1 MRKSNHFRDLTDMNE
16 PPHYN
21 HHITPPRQNQ
31 RLSDQIALLSD
42 ERIFLPVKW
51 KNVHKIIVFI
61 FFGLSYPLWGCG
73 LKRDVTNVKK
83 AITKYFLSWAE
94 PQNFSVAL
102 FLPTTILYS
111 SSLNRSTAFS
121 L

>member
-16 PPHYN
+16 PSHYN

-51 KNVHKIIVFI
+51 QNVHKIIVFI
-61 FFGLSYPLWGCG
+61 FHGLSYPNQRAINHVKHYFCG
-73 LKRDVTNVKK
+73 RF
-83 AITKYFLSWAE
+83 A
-94 PQNFSVAL
+94 
-102 FLPTTILYS
+102 
-111 SSLNRSTAFS
+111 RSG
-121 L
+121 